1 MRRMIAQWMISRSI
15 DGGRD
20 VPAWVRRLSAGD
32 EETIRFEASA
42 RRLADALKRDAPSW
56 RALAPPAG
64 QAERIDRETLAWQGF
79 APRWAAAVVV
89 VGAMLVGGLA
99 WRSRQETAPVQSQIA
114 VAPPTDDAATTREEI
129 DWLLA
134 AFDESQTSFGELLAR
149 VDGLMTPREPRKPL
163 GPQVDAAVEF
173 FAYRLPASTAKV
185 AGLSHATATL
195 DSPGSLSRFWLGK
208 RGT

>member
-1 MRRMIAQWMISRSI
+1 MRRMIAQWMISRSL
-15 DGGRD
+15 DSGRD
-20 VPAWVRRLSAGD
+20 VPAWVRWLSAGD
-32 EETIRFEASA
+32 EETIRFEDSA

-56 RALAPPAG
+56 RTLAPPAG
-64 QAERIDRETLAWQGF
+64 QAERIERESLGWHGF
-79 APRWAAAVVV
+79 ATRWAATAVV
-89 VGAMLVGGLA
+89 VGATLLGRLA
-99 WRSRQETAPVQSQIA
+99 WRSRQEIAPVQPQIA
-114 VAPPTDDAATTREEI
+114 VARPTDDAATTRDEI

-134 AFDESQTSFGELLAR
+134 AFDDSQTSFGELLAR

-195 DSPGSLSRFWLGK
+195 ESPSQLSRFWLGK

>member
-1 MRRMIAQWMISRSI
+1 MRRIIAQWMISRSI

-20 VPAWVRRLSAGD
+20 VPAWVRWLSAGD
-32 EETIRFEASA
+32 EETIRFAASA
-42 RRLADALKRDAPSW
+42 RRLADALQRDAPSW
-56 RALAPPAG
+56 RTLAPPAG
-64 QAERIDRETLAWQGF
+64 QAERINREPLGWKGF
-79 APRWAAAVVV
+79 ATRWATAVVI
-89 VGAMLVGGLA
+89 VGATLIGGLEWKA
-99 WRSRQETAPVQSQIA
+99 RQEPPPVQPQVA
-114 VAPPTDDAATTREEI
+114 VARSTDDAATAREEI

-149 VDGLMTPREPRKPL
+149 VDGLMTPREPRRRL

-195 DSPGSLSRFWLGK
+195 ESPSLLSRFWLGK

>member
-1 MRRMIAQWMISRSI
+1 MRRMIAQWMISRSL

-20 VPAWVRRLSAGD
+20 VPAWVRWLSAGD
-32 EETIRFEASA
+32 EETLRFEDSA
-42 RRLADALKRDAPSW
+42 RRLADALQHDAPSW

-64 QAERIDRETLAWQGF
+64 QAERIDRETFGWKGF
-79 APRWAAAVVV
+79 APRWAAAAA
-89 VGAMLVGGLA
+89 VGAMLLGGLA
-99 WRSRQETAPVQSQIA
+99 WRSRQETAPVQPQIA
-114 VAPPTDDAATTREEI
+114 VVRPTDDAATAREEV

-149 VDGLMTPREPRKPL
+149 VDGLMTPREPRKRL

-195 DSPGSLSRFWLGK
+195 ESPNLLSRFWLGK